1 ERRNQS
7 DQIKIVSRYDII
19 LILEVTDVKQQAFLK
34 LLEQLNKSLDISL
47 KIRHVPSS
55 RLGMYK
61 QVSIFFRRDDVV
73 QVKDIYQYE
82 DNQAGD
88 EDAFSREPFVVKFS
102 SPNTVIKEFV
112 LIPVHTKPEDSVKEI
127 DELYDVFLAV
137 KKKWKTEKIMFL
149 GDFNAD
155 GSYVSGRRMK
165 NIRLR
170 SNTNFHWL
178 IGDNVD
184 TTTNSGNDNSYDRIV
199 IHEELYKMI
208 VPGSAKSFNFQE
220 AFCLT
225 HEEALDVSDH
235 YPVEVEL
242 KTDLTVFLFVFLKK
256 KNYQKKKKK
265 KNFV

>member
-1 ERRNQS
+1 MKIAAFNAERFGQS
-7 DQIKIVSRYDII
+7 KSEDPKVLSIITRIVSRYDII

-34 LLEQLNKSLDISL
+34 LLEQLNNSDSGLHYS
-47 KIRHVPSS
+47 HVMSK
-55 RLGMYK
+55 RLGRSSYK
-61 QVSIFFRRDDVV
+61 EQYLFLYRDDVV

-242 KTDLTVFLFVFLKK
+242 KTDL
-256 KNYQKKKKK
+256 
-265 KNFV
+265 

>member
-1 ERRNQS
+1 MKIAAFNAERFGQS
-7 DQIKIVSRYDII
+7 KSEDPKVLSIITRIVSRYDII

-34 LLEQLNKSLDISL
+34 LLEQLNK
-47 KIRHVPSS
+47 
-55 RLGMYK
+55 
-61 QVSIFFRRDDVV
+61 DDVV

-242 KTDLTVFLFVFLKK
+242 KTDL
-256 KNYQKKKKK
+256 
-265 KNFV
+265 